1 MSTTSLQ
8 KKRRTELD
16 ILRML
21 ATIAV
26 IATHL
31 CGTAAKTLDVS
42 TSLWAMINSIRAA
55 VTWDVPAFVMISGCL
70 FLRPQKEITIYDIYG
85 KYIKHIAV
93 CFIFWSAVFQLYYFL
108 FAKNG
113 LNWKGIISELLIGPY
128 PFWYLYMLV
137 GLYMIVPFLRKFTNE
152 KQLLQYF
159 IVLFIVF
166 SFITNYATA
175 IPVIGNII
183 DTILGKA
190 LFHFVLGFTG
200 YYILGY
206 YISQYGVSL
215 KWEIVIYALGAIGV
229 LVSCVGTTVQ
239 SRMQGE
245 YNEWFSK
252 YLMPNVIFESM
263 AIYTLFAKRI
273 SKIQFSSKTVKLF
286 AKLTQ
291 LGFGVYLTH
300 ALIIDIL
307 NLMHINIRSYSTF
320 LMIPLLTVVVYALS
334 LIVTFLIRKIPLIGK
349 KIT

>member
-1 MSTTSLQ
+1 MNSTNPQ
-8 KKRRTELD
+8 NKRRTELD
-16 ILRML
+16 ILRTL
-21 ATIAV
+21 AMIAV
-26 IATHL
+26 IVIHL
-31 CGTAAKTLDVS
+31 CATTLKTIKVDS
-42 TSLWAMINSIRAA
+42 NLWLFLNCVHSSI
-55 VTWDVPAFVMISGCL
+55 TWCVPVFVLISGCL
-70 FLRPQKEITIYDIYG
+70 FLKPEKAISIRDIYG
-85 KYIKHIAV
+85 KYIKHIAI
-93 CFIFWSAVFQLYYFL
+93 CFIFWSAVFQVFYYL
-108 FAKNG
+108 FADSG
-113 LNWKGIISELLIGPY
+113 LNWKGIISEFLIGPY

-137 GLYMIVPFLRKFTNE
+137 GLYMIVPFLRKFTDD
-152 KQLLQYF
+152 KRLLQYF
-159 IVLFIVF
+159 IVLFIAF
-166 SFITNYATA
+166 SFFTNYATA

-190 LFHFVLGFTG
+190 LFHFALGFTG

-215 KWEIVIYALGAIGV
+215 KWEIIIYVLGAVGV

-252 YLMPNVIFESM
+252 YLMPNVIFESL
-263 AIYTLFAKRI
+263 AIYTLFVKRI

-307 NLMHINIRSYSTF
+307 NLMHINICTHSTF

-334 LIVTFLIRKIPLIGK
+334 LIVTFLIRKIPHIGK
-349 KIT
+349 IIT

>member
-1 MSTTSLQ
+1 MCATNLQ
-8 KKRRTELD
+8 NNRRTELD

-21 ATIAV
+21 ATLGV

-31 CGTAAKTLDVS
+31 CGTAAKTLDVN
-42 TSLWAMINSIRAA
+42 TYLWAMINSVRAS
-55 VTWDVPAFVMISGCL
+55 VTWDVPAFVMISGYL
-70 FLRPQKEITIYDIYG
+70 FLRPEKEITIRDIYG

-93 CFIFWSAVFQLYYFL
+93 CFIFWSAVFQLFYYI

-113 LNWKGIISELLIGPY
+113 LNWKGIISEFLIGPY
-128 PFWYLYMLV
+128 PFWYLYMLA
-137 GLYMIVPFLRKFTNE
+137 GLYMIVPFLRKFTNH
-152 KQLLQYF
+152 KQLMQYF
-159 IVLFIVF
+159 ILLFIVF

-190 LFHFVLGFTG
+190 LFHFALGFTG

-215 KWEIVIYALGAIGV
+215 KWEIVIYVLGVVGV
-229 LVSCVGTTVQ
+229 LVSCIGTTVQ

-263 AIYTLFAKRI
+263 AVYTLFTKRI
-273 SKIQFSSKTVKLF
+273 SKMQFSAKTVKLF
-286 AKLTQ
+286 SNLTE
-291 LGFGVYLTH
+291 LGFGVYLIH
-300 ALIIDIL
+300 ALVIEIFNHLGITVL
-307 NLMHINIRSYSTF
+307 SFNSYF
-320 LMIPLLTVVVYALS
+320 AIPVLTVSVYFICLLFVHIIQA
-334 LIVTFLIRKIPLIGK
+334 IPIIGK

>member
-26 IATHL
+26 ITTHL

-42 TSLWAMINSIRAA
+42 TSLWAMINSVRAA

-70 FLRPQKEITIYDIYG
+70 FLSPQKEITIHEIYG
-85 KYIKHIAV
+85 KYIKHIAI
-93 CFIFWSAVFQLYYFL
+93 CFIFWSAVFQVFYYL
-108 FAKNG
+108 FADSG

>member
-1 MSTTSLQ
+1 M
-8 KKRRTELD
+8 
-16 ILRML
+16 
-21 ATIAV
+21 
-26 IATHL
+26 
-31 CGTAAKTLDVS
+31 VS
-42 TSLWAMINSIRAA
+42 
-55 VTWDVPAFVMISGCL
+55 
-70 FLRPQKEITIYDIYG
+70 IYACRSVYD
-85 KYIKHIAV
+85 
-93 CFIFWSAVFQLYYFL
+93 C
-108 FAKNG
+108 
-113 LNWKGIISELLIGPY
+113 
-128 PFWYLYMLV
+128 
-137 GLYMIVPFLRKFTNE
+137 PFLRKFTDD
-152 KQLLQYF
+152 KRLLQYF
-159 IVLFIVF
+159 IVLFIAF
-166 SFITNYATA
+166 SFFTNYSTA

-190 LFHFVLGFTG
+190 LFHFALGFTG

-215 KWEIVIYALGAIGV
+215 KWEIIIYVLGAVGV

-239 SRMQGE
+239 SRVQGE

-307 NLMHINIRSYSTF
+307 NLMHINICTYSTF

-334 LIVTFLIRKIPLIGK
+334 LIVTFLIRKIPHIGK
-349 KIT
+349 IIT

>member
-70 FLRPQKEITIYDIYG
+70 FLRPQKEITIHDIYG
-85 KYIKHIAV
+85 KYIKHIAI
-93 CFIFWSAVFQLYYFL
+93 CFIFWSAVFQVFYYL
-108 FAKNG
+108 FADSG
-113 LNWKGIISELLIGPY
+113 LNWKGIISEFLIGPY

-137 GLYMIVPFLRKFTNE
+137 GLYMIVPFLRKFTDD
-152 KQLLQYF
+152 KRLLQYF
-159 IVLFIVF
+159 IVLFIAF
-166 SFITNYATA
+166 SFFTNYATA

-190 LFHFVLGFTG
+190 LFHFALGFTG

-215 KWEIVIYALGAIGV
+215 KWEIIIYILGAVGV

-239 SRMQGE
+239 SRVQGE

-273 SKIQFSSKTVKLF
+273 SKIQFSSKTVILF

-307 NLMHINIRSYSTF
+307 NLMHINICTYSTF

-334 LIVTFLIRKIPLIGK
+334 LIVTFLIRKIPHIGK
-349 KIT
+349 IIT

>member
-1 MSTTSLQ
+1 MNSTNPQ
-8 KKRRTELD
+8 NKRRTELD
-16 ILRML
+16 ILRTL
-21 ATIAV
+21 AMIAV
-26 IATHL
+26 IVIHL
-31 CGTAAKTLDVS
+31 CATTLKTIKVDS
-42 TSLWAMINSIRAA
+42 NLWLFLNCVHSSITWCVPVFVLISGYLFLKPEKAISIR
-55 VTWDVPAFVMISGCL
+55 
-70 FLRPQKEITIYDIYG
+70 DIYG
-85 KYIKHIAV
+85 KYIKHIAI

-190 LFHFVLGFTG
+190 LFHFALGFTG

-263 AIYTLFAKRI
+263 AIFTLFTKRI
-273 SKIQFSSKTVKLF
+273 SKMQFSAKTVKLF
-286 AKLTQ
+286 SNMTQ
-291 LGFGVYLTH
+291 LGFGVYLIH
-300 ALIIDIL
+300 ALVIEVFNHLGITVL
-307 NLMHINIRSYSTF
+307 SFNSLF
-320 LMIPLLTVVVYALS
+320 AIPILTVSVYLICIVIIYIIQRIPVV
-334 LIVTFLIRKIPLIGK
+334 GK
-349 KIT
+349 RIT

>member
-42 TSLWAMINSIRAA
+42 TSLWAMINSVRAA

-70 FLRPQKEITIYDIYG
+70 FLRPEKEITIHDIYG

-93 CFIFWSAVFQLYYFL
+93 CFIFWSAVFQLYYYL

-137 GLYMIVPFLRKFTNE
+137 GLYMIVPFLRKFTNN

-159 IVLFIVF
+159 IVLFIAF

-175 IPVIGNII
+175 IPVIGNYI
-183 DTILGKA
+183 DTILSKA
-190 LFHFVLGFTG
+190 FFHFVLGFTG

-206 YISQYGVSL
+206 YISQYEVSF
-215 KWEIVIYALGAIGV
+215 KWESVIYALGAIGI

-239 SRMQGE
+239 LRMQGE

-263 AIYTLFAKRI
+263 AIFTLFTKRI
-273 SKIQFSSKTVKLF
+273 SKMQFSAKTVKLF
-286 AKLTQ
+286 SNMTQ
-291 LGFGVYLTH
+291 LGFGVYLIH
-300 ALIIDIL
+300 ALVIEVFNHLGITVL
-307 NLMHINIRSYSTF
+307 SFNSLF
-320 LMIPLLTVVVYALS
+320 AIPILTVSVYLICIVIIYIIQRIPVV
-334 LIVTFLIRKIPLIGK
+334 GK
-349 KIT
+349 RIT